1 MARWIAQSR
10 VNCEIKFMI
19 CGTIFLH
26 PKERQITIISTELQ
40 KIKPTYNKGQ
50 DTTTLNWGS
59 NWQIERGEI
68 L

>member
-1 MARWIAQSR
+1 
-10 VNCEIKFMI
+10 MI

-59 NWQIERGEI
+59 N
-68 L
+68 